1 MTKGQRW
8 SRVFVVHILDFIYRR
23 NGGSGALASTRIPVR
38 LCRLHLG
45 FLDWAALQP
54 EPDPR
59 CKERPERGKVRE
71 RLQQRKRQHV
81 KNMIEEQKKT
91 ILVSFMRSWEK
102 NYEKIQFRLVISVH
116 YLFPKIK
123 QKYFCVVMK
132 DLSFA
137 GLFNR
142 HFKKSGLKKNLWNT

>member
-59 CKERPERGKVRE
+59 CKERPERGKVQE

-81 KNMIEEQKKT
+81 KNMIEEQKNNFSFLYE
-91 ILVSFMRSWEK
+91 ILGKKLWKNPVSSG
-102 NYEKIQFRLVISVH
+102 
-116 YLFPKIK
+116 
-123 QKYFCVVMK
+123 YFC
-132 DLSFA
+132 S
-137 GLFNR
+137 LFV
-142 HFKKSGLKKNLWNT
+142 SKNKTKIFLCCNERSKFCRII